1 MEFLK
6 NFARQHVVGTIFT
19 CAGMFFTGASGV
31 AWTLYE
37 QSVNRVEE
45 MKVSEFNELMAENG
59 KFLEMLNAF
68 TEEVGQDDKIDP
80 VKRRELSASLS
91 RLYTKY
97 GNFSVN
103 MPSTADASIKKLQT
117 SLNNVKKQVQTMKV
131 KSDLDPLGVSL
142 VIMFR
147 DMKSL
152 KPYLEQSVGK
162 PVAING

>member
-1 MEFLK
+1 MEFLRD
-6 NFARQHVVGTIFT
+6 FARRHVLKTFFAGAAMLLTGGSSAVWTI
-19 CAGMFFTGASGV
+19 
-31 AWTLYE
+31 YE

-45 MKVSEFNELMAENG
+45 MKVAEFNDLMNENS

-80 VKRRELSASLS
+80 VKRRELSASLN

-117 SLNNVKKQVQTMKV
+117 SLNTVKKQVQTMKV